1 MNGGRTRREAGKQT
15 EVGSSLLRLSFLLK
29 RRALRQICYSAASL
43 FTVYGRCLWQ
53 IITLQC
59 NVSVY
64 RLCLWQICY
73 RAASF
78 FFFSFFF
85 KNKQTV
91 YGPCLWQIYYNAIY
105 LFMDV
110 VSGTY
115 ATVQY
120 LCLWTLSMADIL
132 LCNISVYGSCLW
144 QINYCAASLFMEVV
158 WWWLTL
164 TMNETLKW
172 LMHVAPDLNAD
183 PFWWWRCR

>member
-85 KNKQTV
+85 KNKLFMDLV
-91 YGPCLWQIYYNAIY
+91 YGRYTTMQYICLWMLSLAHMLQCSISVYGRCLWQIYFCAIS

-110 VSGTY
+110 V
-115 ATVQY
+115 
-120 LCLWTLSMADIL
+120 
-132 LCNISVYGSCLW
+132 YG
-144 QINYCAASLFMEVV
+144 
-158 WWWLTL
+158 
-164 TMNETLKW
+164 
-172 LMHVAPDLNAD
+172 
-183 PFWWWRCR
+183 R